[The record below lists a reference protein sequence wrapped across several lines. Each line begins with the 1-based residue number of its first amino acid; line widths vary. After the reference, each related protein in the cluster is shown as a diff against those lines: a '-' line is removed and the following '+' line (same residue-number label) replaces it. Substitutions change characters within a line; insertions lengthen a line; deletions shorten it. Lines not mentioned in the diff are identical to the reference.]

1 MVQQARST
9 AAGVPGPKWTR
20 RRMAGPIIPARTLP
34 ATKIASHICGF
45 NINLSKYKDDAPTR
59 LLRQPYGNGGGFC
72 FEKAMVPIRP
82 PSPMVST
89 AEEGTI
95 TVAPFSLIASYSIFM
110 ARRCNAT
117 GLLW

>member
-1 MVQQARST
+1 
-9 AAGVPGPKWTR
+9 
-20 RRMAGPIIPARTLP
+20 
-34 ATKIASHICGF
+34 
-45 NINLSKYKDDAPTR
+45 
-59 LLRQPYGNGGGFC
+59 
-72 FEKAMVPIRP
+72 
-82 PSPMVST
+82 MVST